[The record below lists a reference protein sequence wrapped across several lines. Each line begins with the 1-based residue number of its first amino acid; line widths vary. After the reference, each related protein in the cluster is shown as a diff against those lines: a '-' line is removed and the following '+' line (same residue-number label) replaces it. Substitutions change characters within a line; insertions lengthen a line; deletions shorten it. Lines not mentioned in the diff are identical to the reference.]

1 MTDFKVV
8 EIDIDFNVGELIK
21 KEQSNISTETHNM
34 IIQAVAEAKKQEEL
48 KNLIV
53 KEKKDIEIKKMAIL
67 EDIYKKLLDNFR
79 EGVPVSTIY
88 DMAKEISATPSGF
101 TVKFKKFLKDE
112 KNDKYI
118 LNKINKNRTQ
128 YFILLPL

>member
-112 KNDKYI
+112 KND
-118 LNKINKNRTQ
+118 
-128 YFILLPL
+128 